1 MKKIFVIVLSLF
13 LALPFISC
21 ASTSFFTDNIEN
33 EVVSSE
39 VVLNGREAK
48 TYTYTRNDFLKKFG
62 SVVNRAEFFSCYQK
76 SVKVY
81 EYGGS
86 RKRASATELE
96 YINTILVFNKSVDN
110 KYRYPAVLC
119 FGTKDEAVEVFYISN
134 AYLRAEEVQEYYD
147 IQLISNSLRNTG
159 NSLKNISNAYGW

>member
-1 MKKIFVIVLSLF
+1 MKKILVIILSLF

-62 SVVNRAEFFSCYQK
+62 NVVNRAEFFSCYQK

-81 EYGGS
+81 EYDSS
-86 RKRASATELE
+86 RKRTSAELE

-119 FGTKDEAVEVFYISN
+119 FGTKEEAVEVFYISN
-134 AYLRAEEVQEYYD
+134 AYLRAKEDQTYYA
-147 IQLISNSLRNTG
+147 IQVISNYFRELG
-159 NSLKNISNAYGW
+159 NNIGNIGKQFSN

>member
-21 ASTSFFTDNIEN
+21 ASTSFFTEDIEN

-62 SVVNRAEFFSCYQK
+62 NVVNRAKFFSCYQK

-96 YINTILVFNKSVDN
+96 YINTILVFDKSVDD
-110 KYRYPAVLC
+110 KYRYPKVLC

-134 AYLRAEEVQEYYD
+134 AYLKACDDQDYYNSMV
-147 IQLISNSLRNTG
+147 LLNSLRELDNG
-159 NSLKNISNAYGW
+159 ISNASKQFSN